1 MENCHHGVPWLKCFC
16 LLCVVLRRA
25 AWLMSL
31 FDCIRVCGLCWSCS
45 WRWRC
50 GAQVIV
56 LIWDPS
62 QCRIMCFKY
71 KCTALNYVCAFR
83 NKLTA
88 CNLVSGPCFETVEW
102 TRHWKKNTSLH
113 YLRIRKY
120 NSPEHLRIHNV
131 HSSHHRSTQEGRLE
145 QSEVGHTAG
154 LEVSINR
161 ALRATATAIVTHTQQ
176 CGSHRRLRCF
186 AVRALRPIGGATLAV
201 AARDDRR
208 AQSTTAVVRPRAVKP
223 GEE

>member
-1 MENCHHGVPWLKCFC
+1 MDPPLK
-16 LLCVVLRRA
+16 
-25 AWLMSL
+25 
-31 FDCIRVCGLCWSCS
+31 
-45 WRWRC
+45 
-50 GAQVIV
+50 
-56 LIWDPS
+56 
-62 QCRIMCFKY
+62 
-71 KCTALNYVCAFR
+71 
-83 NKLTA
+83 
-88 CNLVSGPCFETVEW
+88 
-102 TRHWKKNTSLH
+102 KKTLH

-223 GEE
+223 GEERVATQLHRDTRAIEPRSWRLHNEKQSTHPVSSIT